1 MERRALDPTFTD
13 HLTASLGGPRTSR
26 RLTELDQFI
35 PWADLCAPLAGLYA
49 PQPNGGRQP
58 WPVGLMVKCLL
69 LQRWFGLS
77 DPQLEEQLRD
87 RLSFRRFVGL
97 SLEDATP
104 DETTFV
110 VFRRRLRER
119 GLEQTLFERALALL
133 TARGLVVREGT
144 LVDATLLHAPRGGGS
159 RGKTGP
165 SAADAHGDP
174 DATTTVKGGQ
184 LYHGYKAHVASDPRG
199 LITGCTLDTAKV
211 HDSRHFLEFVGE
223 AQGYVAADSAY
234 WSRAHE
240 AALRERGLIPALLA
254 RRVRG
259 QTELDPVDALG
270 NRIFAGLR
278 APIEH
283 VFARLKQTMGYRRVR
298 YRGLVRNQ
306 ADLTLTALAY
316 NFRRALALAPP

>member
-1 MERRALDPTFTD
+1 MERRSLDPTFTD
-13 HLTASLGGPRTSR
+13 HLTAQLGGPRTSR
-26 RLTELDQFI
+26 LLTELDQFI
-35 PWADLCAPLAGLYA
+35 PWVELCAPLATLYGPH
-49 PQPNGGRQP
+49 PQGGREP
-58 WPVGLMVKCLL
+58 WPVVLMVKCLL
-69 LQRWFGLS
+69 LQRWFALS

-97 SLEDATP
+97 SLADATP

-119 GLEQTLFERALALL
+119 GLEQVLFERALALL
-133 TARGLVVREGT
+133 SARGLVVREGT

-159 RGKTGP
+159 RGET
-165 SAADAHGDP
+165 DRHGDP

-184 LYHGYKAHVASDPRG
+184 LFHGYKAHVASDPRG

-211 HDSRHFLEFVGE
+211 HDSRHFLEFVPG

-240 AALRERGLIPALLA
+240 AALRERGLIPALLV

-259 QTELDPVDALG
+259 QTALAPVDALG

-283 VFARLKQTMGYRRVR
+283 VFARLKHTMGYRRVR

-316 NFRRALALAPP
+316 NFRRALALAPT

>member
-13 HLTASLGGPRTSR
+13 HLTADLGGPRTSR
-26 RLTELDQFI
+26 LLTELDQFI
-35 PWADLCAPLAGLYA
+35 PWADLCAPLAVLYG
-49 PQPNGGRQP
+49 PQPKGGRQP
-58 WPVGLMVKCLL
+58 WPVVLMVKCLL
-69 LQRWFGLS
+69 LQRWFHLS

-97 SLEDATP
+97 SLADATP

-119 GLEQTLFERALALL
+119 GLEQALFDQALALL

-144 LVDATLLHAPRGGGS
+144 LVDATLLHAPRGG
-159 RGKTGP
+159 R
-165 SAADAHGDP
+165 SAAGADGERRGDP

-184 LYHGYKAHVASDPRG
+184 IFHGYKAHVACDPRG

-211 HDSRHFLEFVGE
+211 HDSRHFLEFVPG

-259 QTELDPVDALG
+259 QAQLDPVDALG
-270 NRIFAGLR
+270 NRVFAGLR

-298 YRGLVRNQ
+298 YRGLARNQ

-316 NFRRALALAPP
+316 NFRRALALAPT